1 MKFSIKNT
9 ELSGKLALVA
19 RTLATGGVNPA
30 LGGILI
36 EANEG
41 RLAFSSTDGNMSLR
55 VPVHVEGAIESDG
68 KALLPGRLLADI
80 SRLLGS
86 GQTEIEY
93 LPSERT
99 VALTSGSS
107 NFHLR
112 TLNDQD
118 FPPLPEAGGD
128 TIPLGRESLLETIEL
143 VARAAS
149 RDDMR
154 PVLTS
159 VQVLASGNELTMVA
173 TDSYRLAVK
182 QTRLAEAVPVDLD
195 RNIPAHALK
204 ELSRLLSSSD
214 SETVRL
220 SVTDRVVVFN
230 VDGAVLSTTT
240 VDGQF
245 PKYQQLF
252 PETWDHDVRLPRT
265 ELLESVRRVSQM
277 AQKNRP
283 LKIALTQGELT
294 ISAETP
300 DLGDAEEKLPANFD
314 GEKELA
320 IGFNHEFFRDGL
332 EAIKGDEVMLRL
344 ISPLRPGLLQ
354 PVEGED
360 FRYLV
365 MPIRL
370 NE

>member
-1 MKFSIKNT
+1 LKFRVKNN
-9 ELSGKLALVA
+9 ELAGKLALVA

-30 LGGILI
+30 LGGILV
-36 EANEG
+36 EATEG
-41 RLAFSSTDGNMSLR
+41 RLSFSSTDSNISLR
-55 VPVHVEGAIESDG
+55 VPVHVEGQVESDG
-68 KALLPGRLLADI
+68 RVLLPGRLFADI

-86 GQTEIEY
+86 GEADIEY
-93 LPSERT
+93 LASERT
-99 VALTSGSS
+99 VSVKSGSS
-107 NFHLR
+107 NFNLR

-128 TIPLGRESLLETIEL
+128 TVSLGRESLLETIDL

-159 VQVLASGNELTMVA
+159 VQVLASGSELTMVA

-182 QTRLAEAVPVDLD
+182 QTHLAEPVAVELD
-195 RNIPAHALK
+195 RNIPAHALR
-204 ELSRLLSSSD
+204 ELSRLLGSSESD
-214 SETVRL
+214 AVRL
-220 SVTDRVVVFN
+220 SVTDRLVVFN
-230 VDGAVLSTTT
+230 VDGSILSTNT

-265 ELLESVRRVSQM
+265 ELLESVKRVSQL

-283 LKIALTQGELT
+283 LKIALSQGELT

-300 DLGDAEEKLPANFD
+300 DLGDAEEKMPANFD
-314 GEKELA
+314 GEELA

-354 PVEGED
+354 PVDGDD

>member
-1 MKFSIKNT
+1 MKFSIDNQ
-9 ELSGKLALVA
+9 ELSAKLALAA
-19 RTLATGGVNPA
+19 RTVSTGGVNPA

-36 EANEG
+36 EAEEG
-41 RLAFSSTDGNMSLR
+41 RLSFSSTDGNMSLR
-55 VPVHVEGAIESDG
+55 VPVHVDGVIEGSG
-68 KALLPGRLLADI
+68 RVLLPGRLLSDI

-86 GQTEIEY
+86 GKSEVEY
-93 LPSERT
+93 RTAERD
-99 VALTSGSS
+99 VAIQSGSS
-107 NFHLR
+107 NFHIR
-112 TLNDQD
+112 TLSSDD
-118 FPPLPEAGGD
+118 FPPLPKVTGE
-128 TIPLGRESLLETIEL
+128 TIRLSRESLIETIDL

-159 VQVLASGNELTMVA
+159 VQVLASGDRLTMVA

-182 QTRLAEAVPVDLD
+182 ETSLKEPVPVDID
-195 RNIPAHALK
+195 KNIPAQALK
-204 ELSRLLSSSD
+204 ELSRLLAAGD
-214 SETVRL
+214 SE
-220 SVTDRVVVFN
+220 SVNLTITDREVIFV

-245 PKYQQLF
+245 PSYQQLF
-252 PETWDHDVRLPRT
+252 PETYEHDVRLPRD

-283 LKIALTQGELT
+283 LKISLTQGEIT

-300 DLGDAEEKLPANFD
+300 DLGDAEEKLPAAFE
-314 GEKELA
+314 GEELS
-320 IGFNHEFFRDGL
+320 IGFNHEFFKDGI
-332 EAIKGDEVMLRL
+332 EAIHEDEIMLRL

-354 PVEGED
+354 PVEGDE

>member
-1 MKFSIKNT
+1 MKFKVQNN
-9 ELSGKLALVA
+9 ELATKLSLVA
-19 RTLATGGVNPA
+19 RILATGGVNPA
-30 LGGILI
+30 LAGILI
-36 EANEG
+36 EAEEG
-41 RLAFSSTDGNMSLR
+41 RLSFSSTDSNLGLR
-55 VPVHVEGAIESDG
+55 VPVHIEGAVESDG
-68 KALLPGRLLADI
+68 RVLVPGRLFADI
-80 SRLLGS
+80 SRLLSS
-86 GQTEIEY
+86 GQSEIEY
-93 LPSERT
+93 RVSERSLA
-99 VALTSGSS
+99 VSSGSS
-107 NFHLR
+107 NFNLR

-118 FPPLPEAGGD
+118 FPPLPDAAGETISLEREA
-128 TIPLGRESLLETIEL
+128 LLETIEL

-159 VQVLASGNELTMVA
+159 VQVLATGNEMTMVA

-182 QTRLAEAVPVDLD
+182 RTRLAESVPVELD
-195 RNIPAHALK
+195 RNIPARALR

-214 SETVRL
+214 GDSVRV
-220 SVTDRVVVFN
+220 SVTDRLVVFN
-230 VDGAVLSTTT
+230 VEGSILSTNT

-252 PETWDHDVRLPRT
+252 PETWDHDVRLPRN

-283 LKIALTQGELT
+283 LKIALAPGELT

-300 DLGDAEEKLPANFD
+300 DLGDAEEKLPANFE
-314 GEKELA
+314 GEELA

-332 EAIKGDEVMLRL
+332 EAIEDDEVMLRL

-354 PVEGED
+354 PVQGDD

>member
-1 MKFSIKNT
+1 MKFSIKNN
-9 ELSGKLALVA
+9 ELAGKLALVA

-30 LGGILI
+30 LGGILV
-36 EANEG
+36 EVTEG
-41 RLAFSSTDGNMSLR
+41 RLSFSSTDSNLSLR
-55 VPVHVEGAIESDG
+55 VPVHVEGSIESDG
-68 KALLPGRLLADI
+68 RVLLPGRLFADI

-86 GQTEIEY
+86 GEAAIEY
-93 LPSERT
+93 LASERS
-99 VALTSGSS
+99 VRIQSGSS
-107 NFHLR
+107 NFNLR
-112 TLNDQD
+112 TLNEQD
-118 FPPLPEAGGD
+118 FPPLPDAGGE
-128 TIPLGRESLLETIEL
+128 TISLGRESLLETIDL

-182 QTRLAEAVPVDLD
+182 QTHLAEAVQTELD
-195 RNIPAHALK
+195 RNIPAQALR
-204 ELSRLLSSSD
+204 ELSRLLASSESD
-214 SETVRL
+214 SVRL
-220 SVTDRVVVFN
+220 SVTDRLVVFN
-230 VDGAVLSTTT
+230 VDGAILSTNT

-252 PETWDHDVRLPRT
+252 PESWDHDVRLPRT

-283 LKIALTQGELT
+283 LKIALSPGELT

-300 DLGDAEEKLPANFD
+300 DLGDAEEKMPANFD
-314 GEKELA
+314 GEGLA

-332 EAIKGDEVMLRL
+332 EAIKGEEILLRL

-354 PVEGED
+354 PVDGDD

>member
-1 MKFSIKNT
+1 LKFSIKNS

-19 RTLATGGVNPA
+19 RTIATGGGTPA
-30 LGGILI
+30 LGGILVTA
-36 EANEG
+36 EDG
-41 RLAFSSTDGNMSLR
+41 RLSFSSTNGNLSLR
-55 VPVHVEGAIESDG
+55 VPVHVEGAMEGDG
-68 KALLPGRLLADI
+68 RVLLPGRLFSDI

-86 GQTEIEY
+86 GTAEIEY
-93 LPSERT
+93 RQAERD
-99 VALTSGSS
+99 VAIHSGSS
-107 NFHLR
+107 NFHIR
-112 TLNDQD
+112 TLSSDD
-118 FPPLPEAGGD
+118 FPPLPQPGEE
-128 TIPLGRESLLETIEL
+128 TISLGREALLSTIDL

-159 VQVLASGNELTMVA
+159 VQVLASGTEMTMVA

-182 QTRLAEAVPVDLD
+182 QTSLKEPVSVDLD
-195 RNIPAHALK
+195 KNIPADALK
-204 ELSRLLSSSD
+204 ELSRLLSASEAD
-214 SETVRL
+214 SIKLT
-220 SVTDRVVVFN
+220 VTDRVVIFM
-230 VDGAVLSTTT
+230 VDGAILSTTT

-252 PETWDHDVRLPRT
+252 PETYEHDVRLPRA

-283 LKIALTQGELT
+283 LKVSLTPGEIT

-300 DLGDAEEKLPANFD
+300 DLGDAEEKLPATFE
-314 GEKELA
+314 GEELS
-320 IGFNHEFFRDGL
+320 IGFNHEFFRDGI
-332 EAIKGDEVMLRL
+332 EAVRGDEILLRL

-354 PVEGED
+354 PVDGD
-360 FRYLV
+360 DYRYLV

>member
-1 MKFSIKNT
+1 MKFSVKNK
-9 ELSGKLALVA
+9 ELAGKLALVA

-30 LGGILI
+30 LGGILV
-36 EANEG
+36 EAADG
-41 RLAFSSTDGNMSLR
+41 HLSFSATDSNLSLR
-55 VPVHVEGAIESDG
+55 VPVHVEGAIESDA
-68 KALLPGRLLADI
+68 KVLLPGRLLADI

-86 GQTEIEY
+86 GQSTLAYRE
-93 LPSERT
+93 SERT
-99 VALTSGSS
+99 VHIESGSS
-107 NFHLR
+107 TFNLR
-112 TLNDQD
+112 TLNEKD
-118 FPPLPEAGGD
+118 FPPLPQPGGE
-128 TIPLGRESLLETIEL
+128 TITLARESLLETIEL

-182 QTRLAEAVPVDLD
+182 QTHLTEAVKIELD
-195 RNIPAHALK
+195 RNIPALALR
-204 ELSRLLSSSD
+204 ELSRLLSASESD
-214 SETVRL
+214 SVRL
-220 SVTDRVVVFN
+220 SVTDRLVVFN
-230 VDGAVLSTTT
+230 VDGSILSTNT

-252 PETWDHDVRLPRT
+252 PETWDHEVRLPRV

-283 LKIALTQGELT
+283 LKVALSPGELT

-314 GEKELA
+314 GEELA

-332 EAIKGDEVMLRL
+332 EAIASDEVLLRL

-354 PVEGED
+354 PVDGED

-370 NE
+370 TE

>member
-1 MKFSIKNT
+1 MKFTVKNN
-9 ELSGKLALVA
+9 ELAGKLALVA

-30 LGGILI
+30 LGGVLV

-41 RLAFSSTDGNMSLR
+41 RLSFSATDSNLSLR
-55 VPVHVEGAIESDG
+55 VPVHVEGQVESDG
-68 KALLPGRLLADI
+68 RVLLPGRLFADI

-86 GQTEIEY
+86 GQAEVEY
-93 LPSERT
+93 LASERT
-99 VALTSGSS
+99 VNVKSGSS
-107 NFHLR
+107 NFNLR

-118 FPPLPEAGGD
+118 FPPLPDASGE
-128 TIPLGRESLLETIEL
+128 TISLGRESLLETIEL

-159 VQVLASGNELTMVA
+159 VQVLATGNELTMVA

-182 QTRLAEAVPVDLD
+182 QTHLAEPVSVDLD
-195 RNIPAHALK
+195 RNIPAHALR

-214 SETVRL
+214 SDSVRL
-220 SVTDRVVVFN
+220 SVTDRLVVFN
-230 VDGAVLSTTT
+230 VDGSILSTNT

-252 PETWDHDVRLPRT
+252 PETWDHDIRLPRT

-283 LKIALTQGELT
+283 LKVALSPGELT

-300 DLGDAEEKLPANFD
+300 DLGDAEEKMPANFD
-314 GEKELA
+314 GEELA

-332 EAIKGDEVMLRL
+332 EAIQGEEVLLRL

-354 PVEGED
+354 PVDDES

>member
-9 ELSGKLALVA
+9 ELSSKLALTA
-19 RTLATGGVNPA
+19 RTLAAGSVNPA
-30 LGGILI
+30 LSGILVSL
-36 EANEG
+36 EEG
-41 RLAFSSTDGNMSLR
+41 RLSFSSTDGNMSLK
-55 VPVHVEGAIESDG
+55 VPVHVDGGIEGDG
-68 KALLPGRLLADI
+68 RLLLPGRLFADI

-86 GQTEIEY
+86 GQSELEYRPAERDVEI
-93 LPSERT
+93 R
-99 VALTSGSS
+99 SGSS
-107 NFHLR
+107 RFHIR
-112 TLNDQD
+112 TLADDD
-118 FPPLPEAGGD
+118 FPPLPKVGAD
-128 TIPLGRESLLETIEL
+128 TINLTRESLLQTIEL

-159 VQVLASGNELTMVA
+159 VQVLAGGNQLTMVA

-182 QTRLAEAVPVDLD
+182 QTELKDPVATEID
-195 RNIPAHALK
+195 RNIPAQALK
-204 ELSRLLSSSD
+204 ELSRLMST
-214 SETVRL
+214 SESE
-220 SVTDRVVVFN
+220 SVKLTITDREVVFV

-252 PETWDHDVRLPRT
+252 PETYEHDVRLPRV

-283 LKIALTQGELT
+283 LKISLSPGEMT

-300 DLGDAEEKLPANFD
+300 ELGDAEEKLPANFE
-314 GEKELA
+314 GEELS
-320 IGFNHEFFRDGL
+320 IGFNHEFFKDGI
-332 EAIKGDEVMLRL
+332 EAIEGDEVMLRL

-354 PVEGED
+354 PVD
-360 FRYLV
+360 RDDYRYLV

>member
-1 MKFSIKNT
+1 MKFRVKNN
-9 ELSGKLALVA
+9 ELAGKLALVA
-19 RTLATGGVNPA
+19 RTLASGGVNPA
-30 LGGILI
+30 LGGILV
-36 EANEG
+36 EATDG
-41 RLAFSSTDGNMSLR
+41 RLSFSSTDSNISLR
-55 VPVHVEGAIESDG
+55 VPVHVEGQVESDG
-68 KALLPGRLLADI
+68 RVLLPGRLFADI

-86 GQTEIEY
+86 GEADIEY
-93 LPSERT
+93 LASERT
-99 VALTSGSS
+99 VSVKSGSS
-107 NFHLR
+107 NFNLR

-128 TIPLGRESLLETIEL
+128 TVSLGRESLLETIDL

-159 VQVLASGNELTMVA
+159 VQVLASGSELTMVA

-182 QTRLAEAVPVDLD
+182 QTHLAEPVAVELD
-195 RNIPAHALK
+195 RNIPAHALR
-204 ELSRLLSSSD
+204 ELSRLLGSSESD
-214 SETVRL
+214 AVRL
-220 SVTDRVVVFN
+220 SVTDRLVVFN
-230 VDGAVLSTTT
+230 VDGSILSTNT

-265 ELLESVRRVSQM
+265 ELLESVKRVSQL

-283 LKIALTQGELT
+283 LKIALSQGELT

-300 DLGDAEEKLPANFD
+300 DLGDAEEKMPANFD
-314 GEKELA
+314 GEDLA

-354 PVEGED
+354 PVDGDD

>member
-1 MKFSIKNT
+1 MKFSVKNS
-9 ELSGKLALVA
+9 ELSGKLATVA
-19 RTLATGGVNPA
+19 RTLASGGVNPA
-30 LGGILI
+30 LGGILV

-41 RLAFSSTDGNMSLR
+41 RLAFSATDGNLSLR
-55 VPVHVEGAIESDG
+55 VPVHVEGMVESDG
-68 KALLPGRLLADI
+68 RVLLPGRLLADI

-86 GQTEIEY
+86 GQADFEF

-99 VALTSGSS
+99 VQVQSGSS
-107 NFHLR
+107 KFNLR

-118 FPPLPEAGGD
+118 FPPLPEAGGE
-128 TIPLGRESLLETIEL
+128 TISLSRESLLETIDL

-159 VQVLASGNELTMVA
+159 VQVIASGNDLTMVA

-182 QTRLAEAVPVDLD
+182 QTRLAESVPVEIE
-195 RNIPAHALK
+195 RNIPAIALK
-204 ELSRLLSSSD
+204 ELSRLMSASESD
-214 SETVRL
+214 SVRL
-220 SVTDRVVVFN
+220 SSTDRVVVFN

-240 VDGQF
+240 VEGQF

-265 ELLESVRRVSQM
+265 ELLESVRRVSQL

-283 LKIALTQGELT
+283 LKIALSPGELT

-314 GEKELA
+314 GEELA
-320 IGFNHEFFRDGL
+320 IGFNHEFFREGL
-332 EAIKGDEVMLRL
+332 EAIKGDEVLLRL

-354 PVEGED
+354 PVDGDD

>member
-1 MKFSIKNT
+1 MKFSVKNS
-9 ELSGKLALVA
+9 ELSAKLAVVA

-30 LGGILI
+30 LGGILV
-36 EANEG
+36 EATDG
-41 RLAFSSTDGNMSLR
+41 RLSFSATDGNLSLR
-55 VPVHVEGAIESDG
+55 VPVHVEGGIQSDG
-68 KALLPGRLLADI
+68 KVLLPGRLFADI

-86 GQTEIEY
+86 GQAEIEY
-93 LPSERT
+93 LSSERT
-99 VALTSGSS
+99 VLVKSGSS
-107 NFHLR
+107 KFNLR
-112 TLNDQD
+112 TLNNDD
-118 FPPLPEAGGD
+118 FPPLPEAGGE
-128 TIPLGRESLLETIEL
+128 TIPLSRESLLETIDL

-182 QTRLAEAVPVDLD
+182 QTRLAENVPVEIE
-195 RNIPAHALK
+195 RNIPAVALK
-204 ELSRLLSSSD
+204 ELSRLMSSSESD
-214 SETVRL
+214 SVRL
-220 SVTDRVVVFN
+220 SSTDRVVVFN

-240 VDGQF
+240 VEGQF

-265 ELLESVRRVSQM
+265 ELLESVRRVSQL

-283 LKIALTQGELT
+283 LKIALAPGELT

-314 GEKELA
+314 GEELA
-320 IGFNHEFFRDGL
+320 IGFNHEFFREGL
-332 EAIKGDEVMLRL
+332 EAIKDEEVMLRL

-354 PVEGED
+354 PVDGDD

>member
-1 MKFSIKNT
+1 MKFKVKNS
-9 ELSGKLALVA
+9 ELAGKLSLVA
-19 RTLATGGVNPA
+19 RALATSGVNPT
-30 LGGILI
+30 LGGILV
-36 EANEG
+36 EAESG
-41 RLAFSSTDGNMSLR
+41 RLAFSSTDSNLGLR
-55 VPVHVEGAIESDG
+55 VPVHVEGAVESDG
-68 KALLPGRLLADI
+68 RVLLPGRLFADI
-80 SRLLGS
+80 SRSLGS
-86 GQTEIEY
+86 GEAEIEY
-93 LPSERT
+93 QASERT
-99 VALTSGSS
+99 VSVRSGSS
-107 NFHLR
+107 RFNLR

-118 FPPLPEAGGD
+118 FPPMPDAGGD
-128 TIPLGRESLLETIEL
+128 TISLGRESLLETIEL

-159 VQVLASGNELTMVA
+159 VQVLASGSELTMVA

-182 QTRLAEAVPVDLD
+182 QTHLAEPVAVDLD
-195 RNIPAHALK
+195 RNVPAHALK

-214 SETVRL
+214 SDAVRL
-220 SVTDRVVVFN
+220 SVTDRHVVFN
-230 VDGAVLSTTT
+230 VDGAILSTNTI
-240 VDGQF
+240 DGQF

-252 PETWDHDVRLPRT
+252 PENWDHDVRLPRV
-265 ELLESVRRVSQM
+265 ELLESVRRVSQL

-283 LKIALTQGELT
+283 LKIALTPGELT

-300 DLGDAEEKLPANFD
+300 DLGDAEEKLPANFE
-314 GEKELA
+314 GEELA

-332 EAIKGDEVMLRL
+332 EAIQGEEVMLRL
-344 ISPLRPGLLQ
+344 ISSLRPGLLQ
-354 PVEGED
+354 PVDSED

>member
-1 MKFSIKNT
+1 MKFSVKNN
-9 ELSGKLALVA
+9 ELAGKLALVA
-19 RTLATGGVNPA
+19 RTLATGGSHPE
-30 LGGILI
+30 LSGILV
-36 EANEG
+36 EATDG
-41 RLAFSSTDGNMSLR
+41 RLSFSSTDGNLSLK
-55 VPVHVEGAIESDG
+55 VPVHIEGQVESEGRV
-68 KALLPGRLLADI
+68 LLPGRLFADI

-86 GQTEIEY
+86 GQAEVEY
-93 LPSERT
+93 LASERT
-99 VALTSGSS
+99 VRVKSGSS
-107 NFHLR
+107 NFNLR
-112 TLNDQD
+112 TLNEQNY
-118 FPPLPEAGGD
+118 PPLPDAGGS
-128 TIPLGRESLLETIEL
+128 TISLGRESLLETIDL

-182 QTRLAEAVPVDLD
+182 QTHLAEPVAIDLD
-195 RNIPAHALK
+195 RNIPAQALK
-204 ELSRLLSSSD
+204 ELSRLLGSSD
-214 SETVRL
+214 SDSVRL
-220 SVTDRVVVFN
+220 SVTDRQVVFN
-230 VDGAVLSTTT
+230 VDGSVLSTNTIE
-240 VDGQF
+240 GQF

-283 LKIALTQGELT
+283 LKIALSPGQLT

-300 DLGDAEEKLPANFD
+300 DLGDAEETLPANFD
-314 GEKELA
+314 GEELA

-332 EAIKGDEVMLRL
+332 EAIPGEEVLLRL

>member
-1 MKFSIKNT
+1 MKFSVKNA
-9 ELSGKLALVA
+9 ELSSKLSSVA
-19 RTLATGGVNPA
+19 RTIARSGSNPA
-30 LGGILI
+30 LGGILV
-36 EANEG
+36 EVADG
-41 RLAFSSTDGNMSLR
+41 RLAFSSTDGSKSLR
-55 VPVHVEGAIESDG
+55 VPVHVDGPIEGDG
-68 KALLPGRLLADI
+68 RVLLPGRLFSDI

-86 GQTEIEY
+86 GQVDFEY
-93 LPSERT
+93 RTSERD
-99 VALTSGSS
+99 VELRSGSS
-107 NFHLR
+107 NFHIR
-112 TLNDQD
+112 TLSGED
-118 FPPLPEAGGD
+118 FPPLPGPGED
-128 TIPLGRESLLETIEL
+128 PISLGRESLLETIEL

-149 RDDMR
+149 NDDMR

-159 VQVLASGNELTMVA
+159 VQVLASGNEMTMVA

-182 QTRLAEAVPVDLD
+182 KTTLPAAVAAELE
-195 RNIPAHALK
+195 RNIPAQALN
-204 ELSRLLSSSD
+204 ELSRLLSASD
-214 SETVRL
+214 SEAVKLT
-220 SVTDRVVVFN
+220 VTDRDVVFV

-252 PETWDHDVRLPRT
+252 PENYEHDVRLPRT

-283 LKIALTQGELT
+283 LKITLSPGELT

-300 DLGDAEEKLPANFD
+300 DLGDAEEKLPANFE
-314 GEKELA
+314 GEELS
-320 IGFNHEFFRDGL
+320 IGFNHEFFRAGI

-354 PVEGED
+354 PVDDDD

-370 NE
+370 ND

>member
-1 MKFSIKNT
+1 MKFSIKNN
-9 ELSGKLALVA
+9 ELAGKLTLVA
-19 RTLATGGVNPA
+19 RAIASSGVNPT

-36 EANEG
+36 EASDSH
-41 RLAFSSTDGNMSLR
+41 LSFSATDSNLGLR
-55 VPVHVEGAIESDG
+55 VPVHLEGPVSSEG
-68 KALLPGRLLADI
+68 RVLLPGRLFADI

-86 GQTEIEY
+86 GQAEIEY

-99 VALTSGSS
+99 VSIQSGSS
-107 NFHLR
+107 KFNLR
-112 TLNDQD
+112 TLNEQD
-118 FPPLPEAGGD
+118 FPPMPSTDGD
-128 TIPLGRESLLETIEL
+128 TISLGRESLLETIEL

-182 QTRLAEAVPVDLD
+182 QTRLSEPVPIDLD
-195 RNIPAHALK
+195 RNVPAHALR
-204 ELSRLLSSSD
+204 ELSRLLSGSD
-214 SETVRL
+214 SETVKL
-220 SVTDRVVVFN
+220 SVTDRHVVFN
-230 VDGAVLSTTT
+230 VDGSILSTNTIE
-240 VDGQF
+240 GQF

-252 PETWDHDVRLPRT
+252 PESWDHDVRLPRS

-283 LKIALTQGELT
+283 LKIALSPGELT

-314 GEKELA
+314 GEQLA

-332 EAIKGDEVMLRL
+332 EAIKEDEILLRL
-344 ISPLRPGLLQ
+344 ISPLRPGLIQ
-354 PVEGED
+354 PVEGEE

>member
-1 MKFSIKNT
+1 MKFSIKNN
-9 ELSGKLALVA
+9 ELAGKLAVVA
-19 RTLATGGVNPA
+19 RTLAAGGATPELTGV
-30 LGGILI
+30 LL

-41 RLAFSSTDGNMSLR
+41 RLSLSSTDGNLSLR
-55 VPVHVEGAIESDG
+55 VPVHLEGTVESDG
-68 KALLPGRLLADI
+68 RVLVPGRLFADI
-80 SRLLGS
+80 SRLLGPGS
-86 GQTEIEY
+86 AEVEY
-93 LPSERT
+93 LASERA
-99 VALTSGSS
+99 VSVKSGSS
-107 NFHLR
+107 TFHLR
-112 TLNDQD
+112 VLNDQN
-118 FPPLPEAGGD
+118 FPPLPQASGE
-128 TIPLGRESLLETIEL
+128 TIPLGRESLLETIDL

-195 RNIPAHALK
+195 RNIPAQALK
-204 ELSRLLSSSD
+204 ELSRLLSASD
-214 SETVRL
+214 TDSVRL
-220 SVTDRVVVFN
+220 SVTDRQVVFN
-230 VDGAVLSTTT
+230 VDGTILSTSTIE
-240 VDGQF
+240 GQF

-252 PETWDHDVRLPRT
+252 PESWEHEVRLPRI

-283 LKIALTQGELT
+283 LKIALSPGELT

-314 GEKELA
+314 GEELA

-332 EAIKGDEVMLRL
+332 EAIQGDEVLLRL

-354 PVEGED
+354 PVDGDD